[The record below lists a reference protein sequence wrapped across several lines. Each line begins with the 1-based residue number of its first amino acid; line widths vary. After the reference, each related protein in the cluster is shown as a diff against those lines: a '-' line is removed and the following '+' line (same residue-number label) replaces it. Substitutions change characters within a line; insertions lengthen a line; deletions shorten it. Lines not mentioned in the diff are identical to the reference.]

1 MSKHD
6 LGVMGKFYGK
16 IGVVVGFTWKG
27 LQVARAYISRVANP
41 KTNGQQLVRTRFA
54 AAGHLASLFLPAISV
69 GLKNL
74 ASSRKSTDVGEFVRL
89 NWAAIQA
96 ATPGEYAID
105 YTGLKLAQGS
115 LAGASFGSPQ
125 FDDPLEVAIDIT
137 PNVSGYKA
145 NANDKVYILVYC
157 PDRESVLLPTPV
169 SRTTTSVTIHVPN
182 DWNGLK
188 VYCWGF
194 TLGNA
199 ADNKGMVSNSAY
211 IGSGNIA

>member
-41 KTNGQQLVRTRFA
+41 KTSGQQLVRTRFA
-54 AAGHLASLFLPAISV
+54 TAGHLASLFLPAISV

-74 ASSRKSTDVGEFVRL
+74 ASTRKSTDVGEFVRL
-89 NWAAIQA
+89 NWAKIQA
-96 ATPGEYAID
+96 SAPGEATID
-105 YTGLKLAQGS
+105 YTGLQLAKGG
-115 LAGASFGSPQ
+115 LGGVGFGSPQ

-137 PNVSGYKA
+137 SNLDAYKA
-145 NANDKVYILVYC
+145 NASDKVYIFVYC
-157 PDRESVLLPTPV
+157 PEMNAVLLPTP
-169 SRTTTSVTIHVPN
+169 SARTTTSVTIPVPSS
-182 DWNGLK
+182 WNGQK

-199 ADNKGMVSNSAY
+199 ADNKGMVSNSVY
-211 IGSGNIA
+211 IGSGNIS

>member
-41 KTNGQQLVRTRFA
+41 KTTAQQLVRTRFA
-54 AAGHLASLFLPAISV
+54 AAGHLASMFLPAISV

-74 ASSRKSTDVGEFVRL
+74 AGSRKSTDVGEFVRL
-89 NWAAIQA
+89 NWAKIQA
-96 ATPGEYAID
+96 ATPGDYTID
-105 YTGLKLAQGS
+105 YTGLVIAKGGLCGVD
-115 LAGASFGSPQ
+115 FGSPA

-137 PNVSGYKA
+137 PNLDGYKA
-145 NANDKVYILVYC
+145 NANDKVYIFVYC
-157 PDRESVLLPTPV
+157 PDMESVLLPTPV
-169 SRTTTSVTIHVPN
+169 SRSTNSVTIPVPN
-182 DWNGLK
+182 SWNGQK
-188 VYCWGF
+188 VYIWGF

-199 ADNKGMVSNSAY
+199 TDNKGLCSNSTY
-211 IGSGNIA
+211 IGSGNIS

>member
-1 MSKHD
+1 MSQHD

-16 IGVVVGFTWKG
+16 IGVIVGFTWKG

-41 KTNGQQLVRTRFA
+41 KTNAQELVRTRFA
-54 AAGHLASLFLPAISV
+54 AAGHLASMFLPAITV

-74 ASSRKSTDVGEFVRL
+74 ASGRKSTDVGEFVRL
-89 NWAAIQA
+89 NWAKIQA
-96 ATPGEYAID
+96 ATPGEYTID
-105 YTGLKLAQGS
+105 YTGLVIAKGGLCGV
-115 LAGASFGSPQ
+115 GFGSPQ

-137 PNVSGYKA
+137 PNLDGYKA

-157 PDRESVLLPTPV
+157 PELESTLLPTPT
-169 SRTTTSVTIHVPN
+169 SRSTNSVTIPVPSS
-182 DWNGLK
+182 WNGQK

-199 ADNKGMVSNSAY
+199 TDNKGLCSNSTY
-211 IGSGNIA
+211 IGSGNIS